1 MNRVTEVQ
9 IRVIKPKD
17 GLLGFASVVLDGSLY
32 LSSIGIFSKLDGSG
46 YRITYPTKKVG
57 NLDLHIFHPINKEL
71 GQEIEQAIITKAKEI
86 FEAEYI

>member
-1 MNRVTEVQ
+1 MKRVTEIQ

-17 GLLGFASVVLDGSLY
+17 GLLGFASLVLDGNLY
-32 LSSIGIFSKLDGSG
+32 LSSIGIFGKLDGSG

-57 NLDLHIFHPINKEL
+57 DLDLHIFHPINKDL

-86 FEAEYI
+86 FEADYT

>member
-1 MNRVTEVQ
+1 MNRITEVQ

-17 GLLGFASVVLDGSLY
+17 GLLGFASVVLDGNLY

-57 NLDLHIFHPINKEL
+57 DLDLHIFHPINKDL

-86 FEAEYI
+86 FEADYI